1 LGRSGELLFSTLE
14 ERNRIFVD
22 PKLDGDSPGRAEPN
36 ANQLPTK
43 HGAEAAVNVLGI
55 DLRSFGQDHSE
66 RSFSE
71 IARQIRTSYR
81 RAEDACDGSEMVVGQ
96 RRVDSQEDEGEVSV
110 VTLCASTLAPECLT
124 HDTRVR
130 KTGDTVEL
138 EWSSLF
144 EAKHDLER

>member
-1 LGRSGELLFSTLE
+1 LGRSGELLFRTLE

-22 PKLDGDSPGRAEPN
+22 PKLDGDSPG
-36 ANQLPTK
+36 QLPTK
-43 HGAEAAVNVLGI
+43 HGAEAAVHVLGI

-71 IARQIRTSYR
+71 IARQIRNSNR
-81 RAEDACDGSEMVVGQ
+81 RAEDACDGGEKVVGQ
-96 RRVDSQEDEGEVSV
+96 RRVESQEDEGEVSV
-110 VTLCASTLAPECLT
+110 VALCASTLPPECLT

>member
-1 LGRSGELLFSTLE
+1 MGRSGELLFCTLE

-43 HGAEAAVNVLGI
+43 HGAEAAVYVLGI

-71 IARQIRTSYR
+71 IARQIRNSNR
-81 RAEDACDGSEMVVGQ
+81 RAEDACDGGEKVVGQ
-96 RRVDSQEDEGEVSV
+96 RRVESQEDEGEVSV
-110 VTLCASTLAPECLT
+110 VALCASTLAPECLT